1 MDVVEAFQLQATACE
16 ELGSPLYADLLRR
29 LVDDYELGGVTTR
42 VLAGHEQDPGP
53 SALALRLLGSV
64 HRLVLAREAPELA
77 VFYPSAG
84 GEWDPVLG
92 WEAFEQVLQSRGAE
106 LQNLLDQP
114 PQTNEV
120 GRSTALYGGL
130 LRLHEVV
137 PLPVRLFEIGASGGL
152 NLRADCF
159 RYEVRSPVA
168 PTTSQSGPTSSPDA
182 PTTSSVGRATSEADP
197 STSGV
202 DLTTSQVGA
211 TPSSPAAEQA
221 PAEAL
226 VFGAPDSPV
235 VFTDAWSG
243 RPMVPAPDLRIA
255 ERVGSDINPVN
266 PLTLDGELTLT
277 SYVWPDML
285 SRLERLRGALGVARV
300 VPADVRRENAVSFL
314 RNLELS
320 EGHVTV
326 VWHSVMWQY
335 LTADDR
341 IVADAAIAGLGE
353 RATATTP
360 LARLCL
366 EPMRRTPDAPYE
378 FLIVLQTWPG
388 GVRRVLG
395 HAAPHGLP
403 AVWE

>member
-1 MDVVEAFQLQATACE
+1 VDVVEAFQLQATACE
-16 ELGSPLYADLLRR
+16 ELGSPMYADLLRR
-29 LVDDYELGGVTTR
+29 LVDDYELGGVSTR

-64 HRLVLAREAPELA
+64 HRLVLAEEAPELA

-106 LQNLLDQP
+106 LQNLLGQP

-130 LRLHEVV
+130 LRLFEAV
-137 PLPVRLFEIGASGGL
+137 PLPIRLFEIGASGGL

-159 RYEVRSPVA
+159 RYEVAAPVA
-168 PTTSQSGPTSSPDA
+168 PTTSD
-182 PTTSSVGRATSEADP
+182 
-197 STSGV
+197 V
-202 DLTTSQVGA
+202 DLTTSQVGT
-211 TPSSPAAEQA
+211 TPSTPADER
-221 PAEAL
+221 
-226 VFGAPDSPV
+226 VFGALDSPV

-266 PLTLDGELTLT
+266 SLTEEGAVTLT

-285 SRLERLRGALGVARV
+285 SRLERLRGALEVARA
-300 VPADVRRENAVSFL
+300 VPADVHREDAVSFL

-335 LTADDR
+335 LSRDDQ
-341 IVADAAIAGLGE
+341 IVADAAIAALGE
-353 RATATTP
+353 RATASAP

-378 FLIVLQTWPG
+378 FLIVLQVWPG

-403 AVWE
+403 TVWE

>member
-1 MDVVEAFQLQATACE
+1 MDLVEAFQLQATACE

-29 LVDDYELGGVTTR
+29 LVDDYELGGITTR

-64 HRLVLAREAPELA
+64 HRLVLAGEVPELA
-77 VFYPSAG
+77 VFYPSVG
-84 GEWDPVLG
+84 GEWDSVLG

-130 LRLHEVV
+130 LRLHEAV

-159 RYEVRSPVA
+159 RYEVSPV
-168 PTTSQSGPTSSPDA
+168 D
-182 PTTSSVGRATSEADP
+182 SV
-197 STSGV
+197 
-202 DLTTSQVGA
+202 TSQVGA
-211 TPSSPAAEQA
+211 TMSSPADEPA
-221 PAEAL
+221 PAEPF

-235 VFTDAWSG
+235 VFTNAWSG

-255 ERVGSDINPVN
+255 ERIGSDINPVN
-266 PLTLDGELTLT
+266 PLTPDGALTLT
-277 SYVWPDML
+277 SYVWPDMTA
-285 SRLERLRGALGVARV
+285 RLERLRGALEIART
-300 VPADVRRENAVSFL
+300 VPADVHRQDAISSL

-326 VWHSVMWQY
+326 IWHSVMWQY
-335 LTADDR
+335 LTRDDQ

-353 RATATTP
+353 RATPSAP

>member
-1 MDVVEAFQLQATACE
+1 MQATACE

-64 HRLVLAREAPELA
+64 HRLVLAGEAPELA
-77 VFYPSAG
+77 VFYPSVG

-106 LQNLLDQP
+106 LRSLLDQP

-159 RYEVRSPVA
+159 RYEVAA
-168 PTTSQSGPTSSPDA
+168 PT
-182 PTTSSVGRATSEADP
+182 ATAA
-197 STSGV
+197 
-202 DLTTSQVGA
+202 DLTTSQVGT
-211 TPSSPAAEQA
+211 TPSDPSGEPAPTET
-221 PAEAL
+221 L

-243 RPMVPAPDLRIA
+243 RPMIPAPDLRIA
-255 ERVGSDINPVN
+255 ERIGSDINPVN
-266 PLTLDGELTLT
+266 PLTHDGALTLT

-285 SRLERLRGALGVARV
+285 SRLERLRGALEVARQ
-300 VPADVRRENAVSFL
+300 VPADVHREDAVSTL

-353 RATATTP
+353 RATPTAP
-360 LARLCL
+360 LARLSL

-378 FLIVLQTWPG
+378 FLIALQTWPG